1 MACKKSFEGDSSSGG
16 MYTLSE
22 TFPRE
27 VWHVP
32 PLPCV
37 SSFPRSQNANF
48 QNPRCENTPLIGRES
63 PPPSVSLSL
72 LLLSASA
79 TLGNTHLPL
88 LYTLKG
94 AGCVAKHRIWPIN
107 GSTLNRRAVSHLPWR
122 TKLNSATFDIAHK
135 NNKTKSV
142 NTGNPMGPVLPP
154 LKCMSVLVGDFSR
167 MIHLHAVFLLSVALV
182 PQVYKEVC

>member
-1 MACKKSFEGDSSSGG
+1 MLCPMS
-16 MYTLSE
+16 LSE
-22 TFPRE
+22 TIPGE

-94 AGCVAKHRIWPIN
+94 ADCAVQHRIWPIN
-107 GSTLNRRAVSHLPWR
+107 RSSIDEPCLTCHGEQNLTMLLLTLHIKTIA
-122 TKLNSATFDIAHK
+122 LNLLT
-135 NNKTKSV
+135 
-142 NTGNPMGPVLPP
+142 
-154 LKCMSVLVGDFSR
+154 LVILWAQSCQ
-167 MIHLHAVFLLSVALV
+167 H
-182 PQVYKEVC
+182 

>member
-1 MACKKSFEGDSSSGG
+1 MLCPMS
-16 MYTLSE
+16 LSE
-22 TFPRE
+22 TFPGE

-72 LLLSASA
+72 LLLSASV

-94 AGCVAKHRIWPIN
+94 ADCAVQHRIWPIN
-107 GSTLNRRAVSHLPWR
+107 QSSIDEPRRA
-122 TKLNSATFDIAHK
+122 KLNCATFDIAHK
-135 NNKTKSV
+135 NSKTKST
-142 NTGNPMGPVLPP
+142 NISNLMGPVLPP
-154 LKCMSVLVGDFSR
+154 LKCMSVLVDDFSR
-167 MIHLHAVFLLSVALV
+167 MIHLHALFLLSLALH
-182 PQVYKEVC
+182 

>member
-1 MACKKSFEGDSSSGG
+1 MS
-16 MYTLSE
+16 LSE
-22 TFPRE
+22 TFPGE
-27 VWHVP
+27 AWHIP

-72 LLLSASA
+72 LLLSASV

-94 AGCVAKHRIWPIN
+94 ADCAVQHRIWPIN
-107 GSTLNRRAVSHLPWR
+107 QSSRDEPRLTCHGEQNLT
-122 TKLNSATFDIAHK
+122 
-135 NNKTKSV
+135 
-142 NTGNPMGPVLPP
+142 VLP
-154 LKCMSVLVGDFSR
+154 LTLHIKTINLNLLTLVILWAQSC
-167 MIHLHAVFLLSVALV
+167 HH
-182 PQVYKEVC
+182 

>member
-1 MACKKSFEGDSSSGG
+1 

-22 TFPRE
+22 TLPRE

-142 NTGNPMGPVLPP
+142 NTVILWAQSCHHWNAWVSWWVTSAGWFTCMQYSCYLWHWF
-154 LKCMSVLVGDFSR
+154 LKFTKKFVK
-167 MIHLHAVFLLSVALV
+167 AVNSELLLNLS
-182 PQVYKEVC
+182 P